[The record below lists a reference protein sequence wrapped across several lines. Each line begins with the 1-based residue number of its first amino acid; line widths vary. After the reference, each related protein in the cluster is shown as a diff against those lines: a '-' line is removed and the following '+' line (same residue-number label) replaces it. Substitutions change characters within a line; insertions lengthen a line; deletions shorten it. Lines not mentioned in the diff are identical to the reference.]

1 MIFNQ
6 SRFVALKE
14 ALTELGVTGMTITQV
29 MGCGTQKGHTNYYRG
44 IKVEEAA
51 LLPKIKLEVVVSK
64 VPVADVIALA
74 KKVLYTGHIADVA
87 GIKKDMTPFR
97 ETDKIP

>member
-1 MIFNQ
+1 
-6 SRFVALKE
+6 
-14 ALTELGVTGMTITQV
+14 MTITQV

-64 VPVADVIALA
+64 VPVEDVISLA
-74 KKVLYTGHIADVA
+74 EKKY
-87 GIKKDMTPFR
+87 F
-97 ETDKIP
+97 IPVTSATESSLSMM

>member
-1 MIFNQ
+1 
-6 SRFVALKE
+6 
-14 ALTELGVTGMTITQV
+14 

-74 KKVLYTGHIADVA
+74 KKVLYTGHIGDGKIFVYDVENVVRIRTNETGIAALDNDVA
-87 GIKKDMTPFR
+87 H
-97 ETDKIP
+97 